1 MTRGMGRYVRGAV
14 ISGRRAVGIFPDCFP
29 LVYSAAMAVLTIIFV
44 SVAAVLSGA
53 VLFWRWSSRRVG
65 MPQRATYEA
74 LHTASQAV
82 SVLREGLTPAT
93 AVKAAPSLRQLLG
106 TPVVALADR
115 GGLLAC
121 HGAAHGVSRGPTRG
135 ASRGALRG
143 GDLHAE
149 ALARHMHGVLTSG
162 RAQLL
167 SAQDLGCAH
176 GSDCPMRSGV
186 AVPVAVDGAVIGVLA
201 ALGPSADAG
210 LMRTAAEVARF
221 VSTHLALAELDASRT
236 RTVQAQLNFLRAQIS
251 PHFIYNALTAIE
263 SFVRSDPERARD
275 LLVGFAEFIRWAFRE
290 HSQYAT
296 LAEELRFVDTY
307 LELERARF
315 GDRLA
320 VSLRVAPEVLPVR
333 VPSLVLQPLV
343 ENAIRHGLEQFP
355 GPAQLRISAVDGGHE
370 AIVTVEDQGV
380 GTDPARLADVLAG
393 RGDGQSVGL
402 RNVDERLRATFGDD
416 HGLTIETAVGAGTK
430 VTMHL
435 PKFFPAVSAS

>member
-1 MTRGMGRYVRGAV
+1 
-14 ISGRRAVGIFPDCFP
+14 
-29 LVYSAAMAVLTIIFV
+29 MAVLAIMLV
-44 SVAAVLSGA
+44 SGAAVLCGA
-53 VLFWRWSSRRVG
+53 VLFWRWSSRRVDT
-65 MPQRATYEA
+65 PQRATYEA
-74 LHTASQAV
+74 LHTASEAV
-82 SVLREGLTPAT
+82 SVLREGLTPNA

-106 TPVVALADR
+106 TPAVAIADR
-115 GGLLAC
+115 AGLLAC
-121 HGAAHGVSRGPTRG
+121 HGS
-135 ASRGALRG
+135 
-143 GDLHAE
+143 DLHAD
-149 ALARHMHGVLTSG
+149 ALAQHLHGVVTSG

-167 SAQDLGCAH
+167 SASDLGCAH
-176 GSDCPMRSGV
+176 GSDCPMRTGV
-186 AVPVAVDGAVIGVLA
+186 AVPVAVDGAVIGALA
-201 ALGPSADAG
+201 ALGPSANAG

-355 GPAQLRISAVDGGHE
+355 GPAQLRISALDGGHE

-380 GTDPARLADVLAG
+380 GVDPARLADVLAG
-393 RGDGQSVGL
+393 RSGGESVGL
-402 RNVDERLRATFGDD
+402 RNVDERLRTTFGDD
-416 HGLTIETAVGAGTK
+416 HGLTIETGVGAGTK

-435 PKFFPAVSAS
+435 PKYFPAVSAT

>member
-1 MTRGMGRYVRGAV
+1 MNVTDDARNGAV
-14 ISGRRAVGIFPDCFP
+14 RARSGRIRPASGRCFP
-29 LVYSAAMAVLTIIFV
+29 ALFLVVSGGYSAAMAVLAIMVV

-65 MPQRATYEA
+65 VPQRATYEA
-74 LHTASQAV
+74 LHTASEAV
-82 SVLREGLTPAT
+82 SVLREGLTPAA
-93 AVKAAPSLRQLLG
+93 AVKAAPSLSQLLG
-106 TPVVALADR
+106 TPAVAIADR
-115 GGLLAC
+115 TGLLAC
-121 HGAAHGVSRGPTRG
+121 HGS
-135 ASRGALRG
+135 
-143 GDLHAE
+143 DLHAE
-149 ALARHMHGVLTSG
+149 TLTRHMLAVVTSG

-167 SAQDLGCAH
+167 SASDLVCAH
-176 GSDCPMRSGV
+176 GSDCPMRTGV
-186 AVPVAVDGAVIGVLA
+186 AVPIAVDGAVIGALA
-201 ALGPSADAG
+201 ALGPSADLG

-370 AIVTVEDQGV
+370 AIVTVEDHGV
-380 GTDPARLADVLAG
+380 GVDPARLADVLVS
-393 RGDGQSVGL
+393 RGGGQSVGL

-416 HGLTIETAVGAGTK
+416 HGLTIETGVGAGTK

-435 PKFFPAVSAS
+435 PKFSPAVNGS

>member
-1 MTRGMGRYVRGAV
+1 M
-14 ISGRRAVGIFPDCFP
+14 C
-29 LVYSAAMAVLTIIFV
+29 V
-44 SVAAVLSGA
+44 SVAAVVSGA

-65 MPQRATYEA
+65 VPQRATYEA
-74 LHTASQAV
+74 LHTASEAV
-82 SVLREGLTPAT
+82 SVLRAGLTPAA
-93 AVKAAPSLRQLLG
+93 AVKAAPSLSQLLG
-106 TPVVALADR
+106 TPAVAIADR
-115 GGLLAC
+115 TGLLAC
-121 HGAAHGVSRGPTRG
+121 HGSDR
-135 ASRGALRG
+135 
-143 GDLHAE
+143 HAE
-149 ALARHMHGVLTSG
+149 TLTRHMLAVVTSG

-167 SAQDLGCAH
+167 SESDLVCAH
-176 GSDCPMRSGV
+176 GSDCPMRTGV
-186 AVPVAVDGAVIGVLA
+186 VVPIAVDGAVIGALA
-201 ALGPSADAG
+201 ALGPSADLG

-343 ENAIRHGLEQFP
+343 ENAIRHGLEQYP

-370 AIVTVEDQGV
+370 AIVTVEDHGV
-380 GTDPARLADVLAG
+380 GVDPARLADLLAG
-393 RGDGQSVGL
+393 RGGGQSVGL

-416 HGLTIETAVGAGTK
+416 HGLTIETGVGAGTK

-435 PKFFPAVSAS
+435 PKFSPAVNAS

>member
-1 MTRGMGRYVRGAV
+1 
-14 ISGRRAVGIFPDCFP
+14 
-29 LVYSAAMAVLTIIFV
+29 MAVLAIMVV

-65 MPQRATYEA
+65 VPQRATYEA
-74 LHTASQAV
+74 LHTASEAV
-82 SVLREGLTPAT
+82 SVLRAGLTPAA
-93 AVKAAPSLRQLLG
+93 AVKAAPSLSQLLG
-106 TPVVALADR
+106 TPAVAIADR
-115 GGLLAC
+115 TGLLAC
-121 HGAAHGVSRGPTRG
+121 HGS
-135 ASRGALRG
+135 
-143 GDLHAE
+143 DLHAQT
-149 ALARHMHGVLTSG
+149 LTRHMMAVMTSG

-167 SAQDLGCAH
+167 SASDLVCAH
-176 GSDCPMRSGV
+176 GSDCPMRTGV
-186 AVPVAVDGAVIGVLA
+186 AVPIAVDGAVIGALA
-201 ALGPSADAG
+201 ALGPSADLG
-210 LMRTAAEVARF
+210 LMRTAAEVSRF

-343 ENAIRHGLEQFP
+343 ENAIRHGLEQYP

-370 AIVTVEDQGV
+370 AIVTVEDHGV
-380 GTDPARLADVLAG
+380 GVDPARLADVLAG
-393 RGDGQSVGL
+393 RGGGESVGL
-402 RNVDERLRATFGDD
+402 RNVDERLRATFGED
-416 HGLTIETAVGAGTK
+416 HGLTIETGVGAGTK

-435 PKFFPAVSAS
+435 PKFSPAVNGS